1 MLKKLIKYD
10 LKWIYKAL
18 IPFYILSLIFA
29 ILGRTISLIN
39 NSLLITVTTKICY
52 AITIS
57 MIVSIIINNIM
68 RFWARIIRNVYKDEA
83 YLTHTL
89 PVTKKE
95 IMTAKILSLLIT
107 ILTSTLVIAVSLFIC
122 YFSKENLDI
131 LKSLLNIA
139 TQTYDTTTIK
149 LILSLLTIFTIETIF
164 LSLVGLTA
172 ITYGYS
178 KYDGKILK
186 VTLLGAIIYIVL
198 SIINLGLIYIFSLI
212 TPDVI
217 DIFAKE
223 IVNITI
229 IKKVLYYIM
238 IIYIIESIL
247 LYEASKRKLN
257 QGVDIK

>member
-39 NSLLITVTTKICY
+39 NSILITITTKICY

-68 RFWARIIRNVYKDEA
+68 RFWARIIKNVYKDES

-95 IMTAKILSLLIT
+95 IINSKIISLLIT
-107 ILTSTLVIAVSLFIC
+107 ILTSTIIVAISLFIC
-122 YFSKENLDI
+122 YFSKENLEI
-131 LKSLLNIA
+131 LKNLLNLA
-139 TQTYDTTTIK
+139 TQTYSTTTIK
-149 LILSLLTIFTIETIF
+149 LILSLLAIFTIETIF

-172 ITYGYS
+172 ITYGYN

-186 VTLLGAIIYIVL
+186 VTLLGAIIYITL
-198 SIINLGLIYIFSLI
+198 SILNLGLIYILSLANPNI
-212 TPDVI
+212 I

-223 IVNITI
+223 VVDIKI
-229 IKKVLYYIM
+229 IKQVLYYIM
-238 IIYIIESIL
+238 TIYIIESIT
-247 LYEASKRKLN
+247 LYETSKRKLSK
-257 QGVDIK
+257 GVDIK